1 MTCFAVD
8 CLNRKYATPAAP
20 QDAPASPTVSDAD
33 TLFSQLSSESDAFT
47 VVAPDLISKF
57 ESTFWY
63 HGISGDPPKLFW
75 RSDLET
81 NPFPNPP
88 PGARFFKP
96 PTKTAHGVFNTT
108 LNKVWDEVAPKII
121 ASMKDHSIKY
131 SALKT
136 ARFLILEDGEE
147 DERAGPVVVWIA
159 VRPNTTNAGA
169 VRDATPDILRILADA
184 GIYGVVVEWYEGSV
198 QKLVG
203 PLLMKV
209 ETSPIPASASTTPS
223 TLV

>member
-1 MTCFAVD
+1 LTCFVVD

-20 QDAPASPTVSDAD
+20 QDAPVSPTVSDAD
-33 TLFSQLSSESDAFT
+33 TLLSSESDAFT

-63 HGISGDPPKLFW
+63 HGISGDPPKLLW

-81 NPFPNPP
+81 NPFPHPP

-136 ARFLILEDGEE
+136 ARFLILGDGEE

-169 VRDATPDILRILADA
+169 VRDATPDILGILADA
-184 GIYGVVVEWYEGSV
+184 GVHGVVVEWYEGSV

-203 PLLMKV
+203 PPLMKV
-209 ETSPIPASASTTPS
+209 EHNANPCHLENPTW
-223 TLV
+223 